1 MAKKKLGNVNV
12 NTQNMRANIS
22 LARFDEQIQS
32 AQYWL
37 DSQVMTDMVPYMP
50 HETGTFINV
59 TRAKSASLAGTGMV
73 CAGTGPMGR
82 FLYYGKGMVDEL
94 TGSPWARKGAKKV
107 LVTEFAGHTN
117 AKETCPIPIQK
128 QLQNGLKQQRRI
140 TAKHG
145 LLMLRSRQEE
155 VDGRR
160 KEISQV

>member
-32 AQYWL
+32 AQFWL

-94 TGSPWARKGAKKV
+94 TGHS
-107 LVTEFAGHTN
+107 
-117 AKETCPIPIQK
+117 
-128 QLQNGLKQQRRI
+128 
-140 TAKHG
+140 
-145 LLMLRSRQEE
+145 LRGS
-155 VDGRR
+155 VD
-160 KEISQV
+160 